1 MNSLVTDAILEE
13 YQRATKK
20 FGKFASPHEG
30 IGILRE
36 EYLELEREVFWGKDR
51 DRVTAE
57 AIQVGAMALRF
68 LVDVCGCP
76 NPFPENKEADNSAS
90 DNTTKVQICP
100 ECEGLGYTEPTL
112 QDPDGLCPKCR
123 GAGKL

>member
-1 MNSLVTDAILEE
+1 MAVKFVMQEWVDKYYEETGEAGCWNGNLYTGQYLRWCLQHLTD
-13 YQRATKK
+13 
-20 FGKFASPHEG
+20 
-30 IGILRE
+30 
-36 EYLELEREVFWGKDR
+36 ELEK
-51 DRVTAE
+51 TAPQKINV
-57 AIQVGAMALRF
+57 AQ
-68 LVDVCGCP
+68 
-76 NPFPENKEADNSAS
+76 NSAS